1 MEIGDITRSD
11 WLDRFVKG
19 DKGLFT
25 KAWSSYCQLIKI
37 APTVKYVLHGSLAC
51 KRVYGGS

>member
-1 MEIGDITRSD
+1 MEIGDIMRSD

-37 APTVKYVLHGSLAC
+37 APTIKSVLHGSLVC
-51 KRVYGGS
+51 KKVYGGS